1 MGSIDDASSGI
12 LRAEIDP
19 VVARTKRLV
28 RVPGKHLIDRMADRR
43 PEMYGPIC
51 EPHSLKRPGRDEPV

>member
-1 MGSIDDASSGI
+1 
-12 LRAEIDP
+12 
-19 VVARTKRLV
+19 V

-43 PEMYGPIC
+43 PEMYGALC

>member
-1 MGSIDDASSGI
+1 MSIDDASAGI
-12 LRAEIDP
+12 MRTEIDP
-19 VVARTKRLV
+19 MIARTKRIV

-43 PEMYGPIC
+43 PEMYDAIC